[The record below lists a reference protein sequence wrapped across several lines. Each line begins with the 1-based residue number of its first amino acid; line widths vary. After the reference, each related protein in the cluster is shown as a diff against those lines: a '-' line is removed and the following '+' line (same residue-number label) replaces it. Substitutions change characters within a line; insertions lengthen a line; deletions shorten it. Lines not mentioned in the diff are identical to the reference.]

1 MYELFLISDLM
12 TELGLIILLSF
23 SLITY
28 FEERFIKLGTT
39 NNSSD
44 GFDGLIVMISS

>member
-23 SLITY
+23 SFTY

-44 GFDGLIVMISS
+44 GFDGLIVMI